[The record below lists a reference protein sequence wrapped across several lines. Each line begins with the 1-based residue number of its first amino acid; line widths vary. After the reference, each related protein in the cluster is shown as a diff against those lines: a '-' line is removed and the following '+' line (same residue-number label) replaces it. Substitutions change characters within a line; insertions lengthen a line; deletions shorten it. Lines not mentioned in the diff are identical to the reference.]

1 MVFIDTIEARAY
13 SRATEVV
20 ARVQQA
26 VLTLFPEDI
35 RDRIRLQTTRTEG
48 HYQNPITVLS
58 AVLNGSSVCENTLSH
73 LLKLLSSE
81 EAKTILESLDQRL
94 DETCTL
100 FLRID
105 KQEAYLG
112 RVKLA
117 TGPDVI
123 NIQYHIRNYPRCTP
137 GDVRQFIGD
146 ILGRSED

>member
-20 ARVQQA
+20 ARVEQA
-26 VLTLFPEDI
+26 VLTLFPENV
-35 RDRIRLQTTRTEG
+35 RNRVRLQTTKTEG
-48 HYQNPITVLS
+48 HYQNSISVLS
-58 AVLNGSSVCENTLSH
+58 AVLKGSRVCENTLSH
-73 LLKLLSSE
+73 LLKLLSGE
-81 EAKTILESLDQRL
+81 EAKAILESLDQRL

-105 KQEAYLG
+105 QQEAYLG
-112 RVKLA
+112 RMRLA

-137 GDVRQFIGD
+137 DDVRQLIGD

>member
-1 MVFIDTIEARAY
+1 MPFIDIIEARAY

-26 VLTLFPEDI
+26 VLTLFPDDV
-35 RDRIRLQTTRTEG
+35 RNRIRHQTTKTEG
-48 HYQNPITVLS
+48 HNQNPITVLS
-58 AVLNGSSVCENTLSH
+58 ALLKGNNACEHTLSH
-73 LLKLLSSE
+73 LLRALSSE
-81 EAKTILESLDQRL
+81 EAKAILESLDQRL

-123 NIQYHIRNYPRCTP
+123 SIQYHIRNYPRCTP
-137 GDVRQFIGD
+137 DDVRQFIGD